1 MWGKFR
7 CLTALRLKAVFFI
20 LLFLTCKKNTLFS
33 QTPAVRGYQ
42 INKTKDII
50 YASASLGSFGA
61 FYYLQHRYV
70 SPLSPYQVGQLD
82 PSSIPAY
89 DKVAIHHYDIT
100 ARKLS
105 NILIY
110 STFLA
115 RVGIF
120 YTKKKPN
127 NMIAIGVVGYQSI
140 FLSQALAAGAKL
152 TLRNRP
158 LMYNPNAPMD
168 LKTESDARFSFF
180 SAHTA
185 TVSTICF
192 TTALAYQLYFPE
204 SKYKKLMWASAIT
217 LPALEGFLRVKAG
230 KHYPSDVLTG
240 YLIGLGSSYLMHKL
254 HLRK

>member
-1 MWGKFR
+1 MRGKFR
-7 CLTALRLKAVFFI
+7 SISSQSPKAVV
-20 LLFLTCKKNTLFS
+20 LLLLLLACKGTAIFS
-33 QTPAVRGYQ
+33 QKPAGYQ
-42 INKTKDII
+42 INKTRDALM
-50 YASASLGSFGA
+50 ASASLGAFGA
-61 FYYLQHRYV
+61 CYYFQTKV
-70 SPLSPYQVGQLD
+70 PSLSPYQVSQLD
-82 PSSIPAY
+82 PSVIPSY
-89 DKVAIHHYDIT
+89 DRIAVHQYDVT

-158 LMYNPNAPMD
+158 FMYNPDAPLD
-168 LKTESDARFSFF
+168 LKTETDARFSFF
-180 SAHTA
+180 SAHTT

-192 TTALAYQLYFPE
+192 TTALAYQVYFPD
-204 SKYKKLMWASAIT
+204 SRYKKWIWASAIT
-217 LPALEGFLRVKAG
+217 LPALEGYLRVKAG
-230 KHYPSDVLTG
+230 KHYPSDVVTG